1 MSLANDYFLLYH
13 GTTFEQN
20 LDVEPIDAKIDND
33 IYSIYSLILS
43 TTRKNFEKY
52 IPLTSFKTYCQK
64 LNVKTPNNIEELNHL
79 QHNIVENI
87 VGTKSK
93 EHIFI
98 LQDSFKYL
106 KEKEMINS
114 EELQKLL
121 SLFDPKELDIIENTV
136 LFDTSSNEKE
146 EEEKKS
152 SFKELKSVLESIVD
166 EVKELV
172 TTNEKFKD
180 ELTDTKHYLNNQK
193 FSIGI
198 TGVMNAGKST
208 MLNALMGKE
217 ILGSAVVPETAN
229 LTIVKHNP
237 SETAKVYY
245 WNKAEWQRIEN
256 AAKELESMRDYV
268 NETHRIFGDELSSY
282 IKEESRFDEVDVK
295 DLSLYTSA
303 EASGKKCN
311 LVKYVELGS
320 DLDFLKDGIEIV
332 DTPGLDDPV
341 IQREEITKE
350 YLSQCDMMLHLMNV
364 SQSATLKDVEFIID
378 ALLYQNI
385 SKLLIVITRADT
397 VSKEQLQEVIDYTK
411 SSIERQLRAQNKD
424 SQLDYILKTI
434 KFIPIS
440 GRMALLHRTGRA
452 QEALDKGYTLEDT
465 GILEIENYLN
475 ETLFGS
481 NSQKGEIVVQS
492 AKSQILR
499 TIEKENLSLNYELQ
513 LLSKS
518 KEELENELKNFT
530 KRKEVN
536 KRIFDAMNEDINFYK
551 NDAKNYI
558 DSLSTFLQSE
568 LIDLQNVIKQRVIS
582 DVRYSFEKTK
592 KRPEDS
598 RIKVIVQTAI
608 KDGIIDVIRD
618 YRYKFIKKSQSI
630 GEQCEQKYQ
639 DFGFVVGHKNDNF
652 DARGFFQDDFKS
664 GFLTSNNE
672 VLISQVIN
680 AVSKS
685 KANKLNELDRELEGY
700 IKNQFVDIENDLK
713 SKVTKVTSILIEN
726 FFETLNAPLKR
737 VRQKLEDEEKILQNQ
752 VESFEQNDEN
762 RANLSIEIHKK
773 IKKLDSIA
781 TNIKGLR

>member
-13 GTTFEQN
+13 GITFEQN
-20 LDVEPIDAKIDND
+20 LDVEPIDLDIDHD
-33 IYSIYSLILS
+33 AYTTYALVLAI
-43 TTRKNFEKY
+43 TRKSCDR
-52 IPLTSFKTYCQK
+52 IVPLTSFKTLCQK
-64 LNVKTPNNIEELNHL
+64 LNVKAPSNIEELNHL
-79 QHNIVENI
+79 QHNIIENI
-87 VGTKSK
+87 HQTKTK
-93 EHIFI
+93 EFI
-98 LQDSFKYL
+98 DTLHEAFEYL
-106 KEKEMINS
+106 KKEKM
-114 EELQKLL
+114 LKLEGL
-121 SLFDPKELDIIENTV
+121 SKLISLFDPEELDLNTHLNSMDNHENI
-136 LFDTSSNEKE
+136 KE
-146 EEEKKS
+146 ENKS
-152 SFKELKSVLESIVD
+152 TFKELKSILEKVID
-166 EVKELV
+166 EVKEEV
-172 TTNEKFKD
+172 STNENFKV
-180 ELTDTKHYLNNQK
+180 ELEETKSYLNNQK

-208 MLNALMGKE
+208 MLNALMGRE

-229 LTIVKHNP
+229 LTIVKHNKT
-237 SETAKVYY
+237 EKAKVYY
-245 WNKAEWQRIEN
+245 WNKNEWSRIEN
-256 AAKELESMRDYV
+256 SAKELESMRDYV
-268 NETHRIFGDELSSY
+268 AETQKIFGDELNSY
-282 IKEESRFDEVDVK
+282 IKEESRYDEVEIK

-320 DLDFLKDGIEIV
+320 DLNFLKDGIEIV

-350 YLSQCDMMLHLMNV
+350 YLAQCDMMLHLMNV

-385 SKLLIVITRADT
+385 SKLLVVITRADT
-397 VSKEQLQEVIDYTK
+397 VSKEELEEVINYTK
-411 SSIERQLRAQNKD
+411 TSIEKQLKAQNKD

-440 GRMALLHRTGRA
+440 GKMALLHRTGRE
-452 QEALDKGYTLEDT
+452 QEALDAGFKLEDT
-465 GILEIENYLN
+465 GILDIENYLN

-481 NSQKGEIVVQS
+481 NSQKGEIVIQS
-492 AKSQILR
+492 AKSQIIK
-499 TIEKENLSLNYELQ
+499 TIEKENLSLNYELK

-518 KEELENELKNFT
+518 KDELEKELKEFS

-551 NDAKNYI
+551 TDSKNYI
-558 DSLSTFLQSE
+558 ESLETFLQSE
-568 LIDLQNVIKQRVIS
+568 LIELQNVIKQRVIS

-592 KRPEDS
+592 KRPENS

-608 KDGIIDVIRD
+608 KDGMIDIIRD

-672 VLISQVIN
+672 VLVSQITG

-685 KANKLNELDRELEGY
+685 KASKISELDREIEGY
-700 IKNQFVDIENDLK
+700 IKGQFIDIENDLK
-713 SKVTKVTSILIEN
+713 SKISKVSNHLVET
-726 FFETLNAPLKR
+726 FFETLNAPLIR

-752 VESFEQNDEN
+752 IESFEQNDEN
-762 RANLSIEIHKK
+762 RSNLSIDIHKK
-773 IKKLDSIA
+773 IKKLDTIS
-781 TNIKGLR
+781 NEIKGLI

>member
-13 GTTFEQN
+13 GITFEQN
-20 LDVEPIDAKIDND
+20 LDVEPIDLDIDHD
-33 IYSIYSLILS
+33 AYTTYALVLAI
-43 TTRKNFEKY
+43 TRKSCDR
-52 IPLTSFKTYCQK
+52 IVPLTSFKTLCQK
-64 LNVKTPNNIEELNHL
+64 LNVKAPSNIEELNHL
-79 QHNIVENI
+79 QHNIIENI
-87 VGTKSK
+87 HQTKTK
-93 EHIFI
+93 EFI
-98 LQDSFKYL
+98 DTLHEAFEYL
-106 KEKEMINS
+106 KKEKM
-114 EELQKLL
+114 LKLEGL
-121 SLFDPKELDIIENTV
+121 SKLISLFDPEELDLNTHLNSMDNHENI
-136 LFDTSSNEKE
+136 KE
-146 EEEKKS
+146 ENKS
-152 SFKELKSVLESIVD
+152 TFKELKSILEKVID
-166 EVKELV
+166 EVKEEV
-172 TTNEKFKD
+172 STNENFKV
-180 ELTDTKHYLNNQK
+180 ELEETKSYLNNQK

-208 MLNALMGKE
+208 MLNALMGRE

-229 LTIVKHNP
+229 LTIVKHNKT
-237 SETAKVYY
+237 EKAKVYY
-245 WNKAEWQRIEN
+245 WNKNEWSRIEN
-256 AAKELESMRDYV
+256 SAKELESMRDYV
-268 NETHRIFGDELSSY
+268 AETQKIFGDELNSY
-282 IKEESRFDEVDVK
+282 IKEESRYDEVEIK

-320 DLDFLKDGIEIV
+320 DLNFLKDGIEIV

-350 YLSQCDMMLHLMNV
+350 YLAQCDMMLHLMNV

-385 SKLLIVITRADT
+385 SKLLVVITRADT
-397 VSKEQLQEVIDYTK
+397 VSKEQLEEVINYTK
-411 SSIERQLRAQNKD
+411 TSIEKQLKAQNKD

-440 GRMALLHRTGRA
+440 GKMALLHRTGRE
-452 QEALDKGYTLEDT
+452 QEALDAGFKLEDT
-465 GILEIENYLN
+465 GILDIENYLN

-481 NSQKGEIVVQS
+481 NSQKGEIVIQS
-492 AKSQILR
+492 AKSQIIK
-499 TIEKENLSLNYELQ
+499 TIEKENLSLNYELK

-518 KEELENELKNFT
+518 KDELEKELKEFS

-551 NDAKNYI
+551 TDSKNYI
-558 DSLSTFLQSE
+558 ESLETFLQSE
-568 LIDLQNVIKQRVIS
+568 LIELQNVIKQRVVS

-592 KRPEDS
+592 KRPENS

-608 KDGIIDVIRD
+608 KDGMIDIIRD

-672 VLISQVIN
+672 VLVSQITG

-685 KANKLNELDRELEGY
+685 KASKISELDREIEGY
-700 IKNQFVDIENDLK
+700 IKGQFIDIENDLK
-713 SKVTKVTSILIEN
+713 SKISKVSNHLVET
-726 FFETLNAPLKR
+726 FFETLNAPLIR

-752 VESFEQNDEN
+752 IESFEQNDEN
-762 RANLSIEIHKK
+762 RSNLSIDIHKK
-773 IKKLDSIA
+773 IKKLDTIS
-781 TNIKGLR
+781 NEIKGLI